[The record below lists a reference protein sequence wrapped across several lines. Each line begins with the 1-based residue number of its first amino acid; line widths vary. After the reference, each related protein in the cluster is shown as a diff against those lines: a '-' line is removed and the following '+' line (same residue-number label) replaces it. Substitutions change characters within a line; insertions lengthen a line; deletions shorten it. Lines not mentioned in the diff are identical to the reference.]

1 MAYTQ
6 VQVIADTDRR
16 HVVKRVNVAN
26 TESSALVVN
35 AAALGYAVV
44 QITTASSAN
53 NFKVG
58 ETVNSSSGGT
68 ATVQDVLSPTKINLI
83 DVSGTFA
90 NNDTITGTTTLKTR
104 TQNGAAV
111 PDTYVLQVARVIY
124 DVSDTN
130 NKEVVELMWEGNGG
144 GANNRTIVTLSGKG
158 VLEFD
163 THGARIPNN
172 ANNATGNIILTTNQW
187 DTKSAYTIVIDVNKY
202 SGYAQPFLQR
212 NVLGRY

>member
-1 MAYTQ
+1 MPN
-6 VQVIADTDRR
+6 IND
-16 HVVKRVNVAN
+16 
-26 TESSALVVN
+26 
-35 AAALGYAVV
+35 
-44 QITTASSAN
+44 I
-53 NFKVG
+53 
-58 ETVNSSSGGT
+58 T
-68 ATVQDVLSPTKINLI
+68 ATNQIDTISSTNIGSTGFQNLA
-83 DVSGTFA
+83 GLGG
-90 NNDTITGTTTLKTR
+90 NDTITGTTTLKTR

>member
-1 MAYTQ
+1 MLF
-6 VQVIADTDRR
+6 R
-16 HVVKRVNVAN
+16 
-26 TESSALVVN
+26 S
-35 AAALGYAVV
+35 
-44 QITTASSAN
+44 
-53 NFKVG
+53 
-58 ETVNSSSGGT
+58 
-68 ATVQDVLSPTKINLI
+68 
-83 DVSGTFA
+83 
-90 NNDTITGTTTLKTR
+90 
-104 TQNGAAV
+104 
-111 PDTYVLQVARVIY
+111 ARVIY

-163 THGARIPNN
+163 TQGARIPNN